1 MIDIKKVP
9 VYILKDISEA
19 KEDCVE
25 IENLSPKE
33 AFNLYLVWNGFI
45 GFTDQI
51 IDALDSLRAAE
62 VK

>member
-1 MIDIKKVP
+1 MLDINEIP
-9 VYILKDISEA
+9 VHILKDISSA

-25 IENLSPKE
+25 IDTISVKE

-51 IDALDSLRAAE
+51 IETLDALRAAE